1 MVTRYAD
8 ALLMYSEALLANG
21 QKTEALIYFNQ
32 VRARVRPTA
41 LITADELTLDQ
52 ILHERRMELSF
63 EGHRYFDLVRTGKAV
78 SVITKALMTK
88 VDYDDKIYIAG
99 PIAEYQFILP
109 IPVGEIEKDPTLI
122 QNTGY

>member
-1 MVTRYAD
+1 M
-8 ALLMYSEALLANG
+8 
-21 QKTEALIYFNQ
+21 
-32 VRARVRPTA
+32 
-41 LITADELTLDQ
+41 ITADELTLDQ

-88 VDYDDKIYIAG
+88 VDYDDKIYITG
-99 PIAEYQFILP
+99 PIAEYQLILP
-109 IPVGEIEKDPTLI
+109 IPVGEIEKDPTLT

>member
-8 ALLMYSEALLANG
+8 ALLMYAEALMVTG
-21 QKTEALIYFNQ
+21 QKAEALIYFNQ

-41 LITADELTLDQ
+41 LIAEADLTIDQ
-52 ILHERRMELSF
+52 ILHERRMELAF

-78 SVITKALMTK
+78 AVITKALMTK
-88 VDYDDKIYIAG
+88 VDYDDKIYITG
-99 PIAEYQFILP
+99 PFADYQLILP
-109 IPVGEIEKDPTLI
+109 IPVGEIEKDPTLT